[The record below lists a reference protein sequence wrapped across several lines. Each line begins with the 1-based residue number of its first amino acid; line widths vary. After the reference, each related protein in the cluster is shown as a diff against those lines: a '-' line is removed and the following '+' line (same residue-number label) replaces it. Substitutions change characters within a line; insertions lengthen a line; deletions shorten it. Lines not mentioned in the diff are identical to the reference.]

1 MRHFS
6 ASRLRC
12 SANMLFKYHAC
23 IISPAQ
29 PLWNCMHMNT
39 SPNRVFNRCMTTTMP
54 EYVEMPM
61 PKLVPTMKRGV
72 LSKWLVKVGQE
83 IQVLR

>member
-1 MRHFS
+1 
-6 ASRLRC
+6 
-12 SANMLFKYHAC
+12 
-23 IISPAQ
+23 
-29 PLWNCMHMNT
+29 
-39 SPNRVFNRCMTTTMP
+39 MTTTMP

-83 IQVLR
+83 IQVLDKNS